1 MSRHDRL
8 TFDNKRSFMD
18 FNLNEDQQAFAETA
32 YQFAMSELAPNAALW
47 DREHIFPKDVIK
59 KAGELGFCGLYTP
72 EEAGG
77 LGLSR
82 LDSSII
88 FEQLAMGCTATT
100 AMLTIHNMAT
110 WMIASFGTDAVKEQY
125 IDQLVMG
132 ELLASY
138 CLTEPGSGSDAASL
152 KTKADKDGDSY
163 VLNGSKMFIS
173 GAGETDVLVVM
184 ARTGEAGPKGIS
196 AFVVPADAEGVSYGK
211 AEEKMGWNAQPTRL
225 VTLENVRIPAA
236 NLMGAEGEGFKFAM
250 QGLDGGRINIATCSI
265 GTAQQ
270 ALNTA
275 KQYMT
280 EREQFGK
287 PLAAFQA
294 LQFKIADMNTELV
307 AARQMVRLAAFKLDT
322 NDSEKTTYCAM
333 AKRFATDVGF
343 KVCDDAL
350 QIHGGYGYIKEYPL
364 ERHVRDV
371 RVHQI
376 LEGTNEI
383 MRVIIG
389 RRILAEGAPSV
400 L

>member
-1 MSRHDRL
+1 MNFEL
-8 TFDNKRSFMD
+8 TD
-18 FNLNEDQQAFAETA
+18 DQQAFADTA
-32 YQFAMSELAPNAALW
+32 RQFAREVLAPNAAAW
-47 DREHIFPKDVIK
+47 DREHHFPVEAIQQ
-59 KAGELGFCGLYTP
+59 AGELGFCGLYTP

-88 FEQLAMGCTATT
+88 FEQLAMGCTTTT

-110 WMIASFGTDAVKEQY
+110 WMIATWGQDAVKQRWCES
-125 IDQLVMG
+125 LVTG
-132 ELLASY
+132 QKLASY
-138 CLTEPGSGSDAASL
+138 CLTEPGAGSDAASL
-152 KTKADKDGDSY
+152 KTSARKDGDHY
-163 VLNGSKMFIS
+163 LLNGSKVFIS
-173 GAGETDVLVVM
+173 GAGSTDVLVVM
-184 ARTGEAGPKGIS
+184 ARTGEAGAKGVS
-196 AFVVPADAEGVSYGK
+196 AFAVPADAEGITYGK
-211 AEEKMGWNAQPTRL
+211 PEEKMGWNAQPTRMITFEDVKVDSQWL
-225 VTLENVRIPAA
+225 LGN
-236 NLMGAEGEGFKFAM
+236 EGEGFKLAM
-250 QGLDGGRINIATCSI
+250 KGLDGGRINIATCSL

-275 KQYMT
+275 RDYMQ

-287 PLAAFQA
+287 PIAAFQA
-294 LQFKIADMNTELV
+294 LQFKLADMGTELV
-307 AARQMVRLAAFKLDT
+307 AARQMVRLAAWKLD
-322 NDSEKTTYCAM
+322 NDDADKTTYCAM

-343 KVCDDAL
+343 NVCNEAL
-350 QIHGGYGYIKEYPL
+350 QLHGGYGYIKEYPL

-389 RRILAEGAPSV
+389 RRLIADEREV